1 MIRKIKREELSLV
14 RDFAPSD
21 WNVNLEKLFGQHYDQ
36 SYFYALIVLS
46 GAELSGTGM
55 AVIHG
60 NCAWIGTIIVREE
73 YRRQGIG
80 KQITQHLIDYSQQK
94 GRETILLSASHA
106 GAPMYAKMGFAVDSH
121 YVFLKPGAPE
131 PVVAAAVEYI
141 SPITPK
147 DHDAIIALDH
157 SLSGEERGDLLLNS
171 FSNSYKYADGPIR
184 GYYLPDFGKG
194 LVIADTDQAGI
205 ELLKFKVS
213 RERSMV
219 CIPEANA
226 VAMEFLVSIG
236 YQPYLTATRM
246 YLGKNIVWQPGKVY
260 ARGSGALG

>member
-1 MIRKIKREELSLV
+1 
-14 RDFAPSD
+14 
-21 WNVNLEKLFGQHYDQ
+21 
-36 SYFYALIVLS
+36 
-46 GAELSGTGM
+46 
-55 AVIHG
+55 
-60 NCAWIGTIIVREE
+60 
-73 YRRQGIG
+73 
-80 KQITQHLIDYSQQK
+80 
-94 GRETILLSASHA
+94 
-106 GAPMYAKMGFAVDSH
+106 MYAKMGFAVDSH
-121 YVFLKPGAPE
+121 YVFLKPGSAE
-131 PVVAAAVEYI
+131 PVTAAAVESI

-157 SLSGEERGDLLLNS
+157 SLSGEERGGLLLNS
-171 FSNSYKYADGPIR
+171 FSNGYKYADGSIR
-184 GYYLPDFGKG
+184 GYYLPDLGKG

-205 ELLKFKVS
+205 DLLKFKVS

-246 YLGKNIVWQPGKVY
+246 YLGKNIVWQPEKVY